1 MLQPR
6 VPLRRACSAWQ
17 LLSPCFRRAYA
28 QVVDHPLVAESYN
41 SAVPEVQ
48 SIPRDKLEPIRGERT
63 LRRYTP
69 RTPGI
74 RHLIRPINDHLWR
87 GRPHHPLTMP
97 KKGHAKGGRNHT
109 GRVVLRHRGGGAKRR
124 IRTVDF
130 MRSQPG
136 AHFVERIEHDP
147 GRTAHIALVR
157 SQVSGDWT
165 YIVAAEHMR
174 AGDFIQSYRA
184 GLPEEMLSSMGGQV
198 DRGLVASKTAL
209 RGNCLPLG
217 MIPIGMPIFNITP
230 DKSSKA
236 TMCRSAGTYA
246 TVIGKGED
254 EVQKEMLKF
263 IGDQGAAGIEGG
275 GLALSSLTSA
285 QLRRYEKASNFVT
298 VRLSSGEIRL
308 IDKEAVATIGV
319 ASNANYS
326 YTSLGKAGR
335 KRWLGIRP
343 TVRGLAMNAVDH
355 PHGGGRGKG
364 KGNNDPVSPW
374 GMPVSSFAEDDS
386 FSFSDH
392 QRTAHLLTFYRP
404 NQVTRLDRSTKST
417 ISSSKSDH
425 EIKAN
430 GGRTHN
436 IDTALTKSQVQP
448 FYTLATLV
456 ATLS

>member
-6 VPLRRACSAWQ
+6 MPFKRACNAWQ
-17 LLSPCFRRAYA
+17 TLSPSFCRAYA
-28 QVVDHPLVAESYN
+28 QVVDPIKPSEPAPPV
-41 SAVPEVQ
+41 SAIAT
-48 SIPRDKLEPIRGERT
+48 SIPRDQLEPVRGEGT

-74 RHLIRPINDHLWR
+74 RHLVRPINDHLWR
-87 GRPHHPLTMP
+87 GRPLFRLTKP

-109 GRVVLRHRGGGAKRR
+109 GHVVMRHRGGGAKRR

-130 MRSQPG
+130 MRQESG
-136 AHFVERIEHDP
+136 AQLVERIEHDP
-147 GRTAHIALVR
+147 GRTAHIALLR
-157 SQVSGDWT
+157 NQETGEQT
-165 YIVAAEHMR
+165 YIVAAEGMR
-174 AGDFIQSYRA
+174 AGDTIHSYRS
-184 GLPEEMLSSMGGQV
+184 GLPAEMTNTVSGQI

-217 MIPIGMPIFNITP
+217 LIPIGMPIFNITL
-230 DKSSKA
+230 DKTSKA
-236 TMCRSAGTYA
+236 KVCRSAGTFA

-263 IGDQGAAGIEGG
+263 IGDQGAAGDGG
-275 GLALSSLTSA
+275 GLALSSLTPS

-308 IDKEAVATIGV
+308 FDKDAVATIGV

-326 YTSLGKAGR
+326 YSQLGKAGR

-343 TVRGLAMNAVDH
+343 TVRGVAMNAVDH

-374 GMPVSSFAEDDS
+374 GKPVCQPSSLPAS
-386 FSFSDH
+386 K
-392 QRTAHLLTFYRP
+392 RLL
-404 NQVTRLDRSTKST
+404 
-417 ISSSKSDH
+417 
-425 EIKAN
+425 
-430 GGRTHN
+430 
-436 IDTALTKSQVQP
+436 
-448 FYTLATLV
+448 
-456 ATLS
+456 